1 MNGITLQHRE
11 SRELDLPGLVRA
23 LGVEDVA
30 VVNPM
35 DLKATRAALKAAAQN
50 ADELSVII
58 FCSPCVLLSKTHEPA
73 LVVSSDCRACGA
85 CTLIGC
91 PAISRDEDGKAISMP
106 TCASAV
112 SSALRRAR
120 SVALARRNRKGRK

>member
-1 MNGITLQHRE
+1 MIC
-11 SRELDLPGLVRA
+11 LVWSRA

-91 PAISRDEDGKAISMP
+91 PAISRDEDGKAHIDANLCVGCEQCSQ
-106 TCASAV
+106 TCAFGCIGKAE
-112 SSALRRAR
+112 
-120 SVALARRNRKGRK
+120 

>member
-35 DLKATRAALKAAAQN
+35 DLKATRGALKSAAAKS
-50 ADELSVII
+50 DELSVII
-58 FCSPCVLLSKTHEPA
+58 FCSPCVLLSKTHAPA
-73 LVVSSDCRACGA
+73 LEVSADCRACGA

-91 PAISRDEDGKAISMP
+91 PAISRDEEGRALVDADLCVGCEQCSQTCPYGCIGKA
-106 TCASAV
+106 
-112 SSALRRAR
+112 
-120 SVALARRNRKGRK
+120 N